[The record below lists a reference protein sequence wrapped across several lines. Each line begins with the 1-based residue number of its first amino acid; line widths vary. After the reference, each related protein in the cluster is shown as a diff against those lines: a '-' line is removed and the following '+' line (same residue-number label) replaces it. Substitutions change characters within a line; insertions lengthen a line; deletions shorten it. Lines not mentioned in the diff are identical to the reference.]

1 MVFYCIRYVQ
11 IDYLQCQTTM
21 FYMPT
26 LLTANIV
33 VTKNASTVPTTT
45 KVLRDV
51 HPLRGSERFIHWGS
65 DQQLPKSC

>member
-1 MVFYCIRYVQ
+1 MSNNDV
-11 IDYLQCQTTM
+11 
-21 FYMPT
+21 YMPT
-26 LLTANIV
+26 LLTANI

>member
-1 MVFYCIRYVQ
+1 MSNNDV
-11 IDYLQCQTTM
+11 
-21 FYMPT
+21 YMPT

-51 HPLRGSERFIHWGS
+51 HPLRGSERFIHCGS